1 MRTPE
6 STFLSADW
14 VPIATISESKYPGS
28 TLSVKR
34 DDFVHQKN
42 QTQLQ
47 RPWVDR
53 FVPPRESF
61 ADERRRGSWRFSF
74 HKETVDIWV
83 SHLVFDGPLPCD
95 AGDWLRIAS
104 PHQFVPPRESFAD
117 ERRRGSWRFSF
128 HKETVDIWEAK
139 HQKQKNYKKYLD
151 EVFGLESIRDAEL
164 RGAGTDVCLQAWPC
178 APRKKG
184 YLSSADSILD
194 LPTYSYAAYW
204 SNHNMLVAA
213 LGVNYHMF
221 SWKSQSVKGQGVTHF
236 PIHCCKFNPSGDS
249 LLVGLVFIFL
259 LNYQIFSRHTSPYCC
274 KCNPSGDS
282 LIGSHMQTVEL
293 HDAILTKM
301 VKVTTCRCYWESS
314 KICAITA
321 VDWSP
326 TGNVFV
332 SGCSLG
338 LVISY
343 DHRTATISSWKQLH
357 RSPILTVKISPDSR
371 YVAAVAMNS
380 PLVHV
385 LKWPSLEYC
394 SSLNSNWIVK
404 TIAWH
409 PWRSA
414 LLGVGVM
421 TSQLQTTIAMWDTP
435 SSRLRE
441 VGLGLYNH
449 YSLDV
454 MLFSHRTGEL
464 VLSLWNSDRSVTF
477 PKTCAQL
484 VVMSDPY
491 TVVDQSG
498 EGRNGLD
505 RVRTMVFSP
514 DGTKLATATA
524 DEDLIIW
531 NFLPEENKNK
541 KTKPKRFHAMPVYL
555 DLCTEGFVLR

>member
-1 MRTPE
+1 MSRPVFGKK
-6 STFLSADW
+6 STQ
-14 VPIATISESKYPGS
+14 SK
-28 TLSVKR
+28 
-34 DDFVHQKN
+34 
-42 QTQLQ
+42 LQ

-53 FVPPRESF
+53 FIPPRESF
-61 ADERRRGSWRFSF
+61 ADERRRGSWRFNF
-74 HKETVDIWV
+74 HN
-83 SHLVFDGPLPCD
+83 
-95 AGDWLRIAS
+95 
-104 PHQFVPPRESFAD
+104 
-117 ERRRGSWRFSF
+117 
-128 HKETVDIWEAK
+128 ETVDIWEAK

-151 EVFGLESIRDAEL
+151 EVFGLESIRGAEL

-194 LPTYSYAAYW
+194 LPTYSYATFPEILDW

-249 LLVGLVFIFL
+249 LL
-259 LNYQIFSRHTSPYCC
+259 
-274 KCNPSGDS
+274 
-282 LIGSHMQTVEL
+282 IGSHMQTVEL
-293 HDAILTKM
+293 HDAMLTKV
-301 VKVTTCRCYWESS
+301 VKVATCRCYWEGS

-326 TGNVFV
+326 TGHVFV

-343 DHRTATISSWKQLH
+343 DHRNATINSWKRLH

-464 VLSLWNSDRSVTF
+464 VLSLWNSDRAVTF

-531 NFLPEENKNK
+531 NFLPEENKSK
-541 KTKPKRFHAMPVYL
+541 KTKPRRFHAMPVFL
-555 DLCTEGFVLR
+555 DLCTDGFVLR